1 MTRHGAW
8 SGAVALRHAMAHG
21 AVLLPCGMPCG
32 ALALLHIYPLLSLS
46 GVLARNPRGGGILHK
61 ILPANHSFSY
71 KLR

>member
-8 SGAVALRHAMAHG
+8 SGALAHVA
-21 AVLLPCGMPCG
+21 AVLLRCAMPCG

-46 GVLARNPRGGGILHK
+46 GVLARNPRGILHK